1 MKGVEEGSRKR
12 VDRPARILVVDDT
25 PDNVHL
31 LQLDLEDA
39 GYEVVCAT
47 NGLDALDCAASENV
61 DVILMDSMMPVMDG
75 ITALRENLAISAA
88 ATGPPPLTHHRGS
101 SPRNRPR
108 LEGKGGNPDYPLP
121 EWEIHS
127 G

>member
-88 ATGPPPLTHHRGS
+88 ATGPPPLTTV
-101 SPRNRPR
+101 
-108 LEGKGGNPDYPLP
+108 D
-121 EWEIHS
+121 
-127 G
+127 